1 MRSKIQ
7 GEKDMAVNERKKR
20 TKAVIDSFP
29 KWVVR
34 VYVVVLT
41 VIFPFYER
49 NQYFSLLSDRTKF
62 FKYCTSL
69 MILALSVFCIIQI
82 KKQ

>member
-1 MRSKIQ
+1 
-7 GEKDMAVNERKKR
+7 MAVNERKKR

-49 NQYFSLLSDRTKF
+49 NQYFPFYRTGRNFLSTVQ
-62 FKYCTSL
+62 
-69 MILALSVFCIIQI
+69 A
-82 KKQ
+82 